1 MSAVAYVQVPLG
13 FRSAASHAWIAMYT
27 LYGYKGSGSAAIEC
41 ALEVTG
47 VPYRIVAAASWD
59 TSSGVDALSRLN
71 PLNQVPTLVTPDG
84 TVLSESAA
92 ILIHLGLEFPDAAL
106 LPHAPARR
114 ATAIRGLV
122 FIAANCYS
130 AISVIDFPERW
141 LAEPG
146 DEAKENL
153 KAGSKTRLHANWEI
167 FADSLAPGR
176 YLCDDRPG
184 ALDLLAAVVSRWGGA
199 REHLARTRPA
209 LVETLRRIDSE
220 ERFRAVFLRH
230 WHRN

>member
-1 MSAVAYVQVPLG
+1 MMGV
-13 FRSAASHAWIAMYT
+13 AMYT
-27 LYGYKGSGSAAIEC
+27 LFGYKGSGSAAIEC

-47 VPYRIVAAASWD
+47 APYQIVAAASWD
-59 TSSGVDALSRLN
+59 TSSSVDALARVN
-71 PLNQVPTLVTPDG
+71 PLNQIPTLVTPDG
-84 TVLSESAA
+84 TILSESAA
-92 ILIHLGLEFPDAAL
+92 ILIHLGLQYPETAL
-106 LPHAPARR
+106 LPPSPARR

-141 LAEPG
+141 LAEPS
-146 DEAKENL
+146 DEAQENL
-153 KAGSKTRLHANWEI
+153 KAGSKTRLLANWEI
-167 FADSLAPGR
+167 FADTLAPGR

-184 ALDLLAAVVSRWGGA
+184 ALDLLAAVVSRWSGA

-209 LVETLRRIDSE
+209 LVETFRRIDDD

-230 WHRN
+230 WHQN

>member
-1 MSAVAYVQVPLG
+1 MIGIL
-13 FRSAASHAWIAMYT
+13 MYT

-41 ALEVTG
+41 ALEATG
-47 VPYRIVAAASWD
+47 TPYQIVSAASWD
-59 TSSGVDALSRLN
+59 TASALDALTRVN
-71 PLNQVPTLVTPDG
+71 PLNQVPTLVTPEG
-84 TVLSESAA
+84 TVIAESAA
-92 ILIHLGLEFPDAAL
+92 ILIHLGLQFPEAAL
-106 LPHAPARR
+106 LPRSPTCR

-141 LAEPG
+141 LAEPTE
-146 DEAKENL
+146 EAKENL

-176 YLCDDRPG
+176 YLCDDKPG
-184 ALDLLAAVVSRWGGA
+184 ALDLLAAVVSRWSGA

-209 LVETLRRIDSE
+209 LVEALRRIDND

-230 WHRN
+230 WNPN